1 MALASCRTEIER
13 EITDYKYFDV
23 PTSDTAGGPVLY
35 AVTDEEHLQYGARV
49 AYVSSTGDTVIPLG
63 KYAYYGTDT
72 LIHYANVIELPN
84 DSTYGRQIA
93 IDRNQRVLFD
103 LVMFDNGSEPF
114 IEGLTRVYRNGK
126 MGYANKYGQVAIPC
140 IYEYAKQF
148 ENSKAQVTFDAV
160 EYIDMDEHTRV
171 ESDDWFEIDK
181 TGKRIK
187 K

>member
-1 MALASCRTEIER
+1 MALSSCRTEIES
-13 EITDYKYFDV
+13 EIIDYEYFNV
-23 PTSDTAGGPVLY
+23 INSDTTGGSVLY
-35 AVTDEEHLQYGARV
+35 AVTDEEYLQYGARV
-49 AYVSSTGDTVIPLG
+49 AYVSSTGDTIIPLG

-103 LVMFDNGSEPF
+103 LVMFDNGPEPF
-114 IEGLTRVYRNGK
+114 SEGLIRVFRNGK
-126 MGYANKYGQVAIPC
+126 MGYANKYGQVVIPC

-160 EYIDMDEHTRV
+160 EYIDMDEHRIV
-171 ESDDWFEIDK
+171 ESDDWFQIDK
-181 TGKRIK
+181 AGKRIK